1 MRFAVD
7 SWAPDYGTSREEQ
20 LQEASRPVD
29 VEVEVRPDRWA
40 PITPDPAVRPAG
52 AITFVDGVRR
62 IDARIW
68 IGEPD
73 GFDRPGV
80 CATVAAGAVRCLP
93 GRASVERVCVERA
106 LFSSS
111 VHAEDLDVGTAGR
124 YVLRA
129 LPASTD
135 EALYLAV
142 HNHMMSVE
150 ERLSDELDEPGLVV
164 FDGRLGPRTGANAA
178 GYVKTQHV
186 QYLES
191 TDLQGVIGA
200 LEPGQR
206 TPLFHIGGELPNWS
220 WYLRLPGPRAHSMSG
235 IVRVELPGLG
245 DASDAAERAD
255 LLSRTLPRF
264 ASESHKDARAP
275 QNLYPIA
282 GLERELRRRLGDAR
296 LLDRA
301 LRRRAGG
308 PQATPRPQI
317 DHQRPRP
324 MERSDPAPSERAVP
338 PRISASQVS

>member
-7 SWAPDYGTSREEQ
+7 TWAPDYGTSREEQ
-20 LQEASRPVD
+20 LREASRPVD

-40 PITPDPAVRPAG
+40 PVTPDPAVRPAG

-68 IGEPD
+68 IGEDD

-93 GRASVERVCVERA
+93 GKATVEEVLVERA

-111 VHAEDLDVGTAGR
+111 TAATDLDIGPAGTYA
-124 YVLRA
+124 LRA
-129 LPASTD
+129 VPVASD

-150 ERLSDELDEPGLVV
+150 ERLSDGLDEPGLVV
-164 FDGRLGPRTGANAA
+164 YDGRLGPRTGVDAA
-178 GYVKTQHV
+178 GYVKSQHV

-191 TDLQGVIGA
+191 TDLQAVIGA

-220 WYLRLPGPRAHSMSG
+220 WYLRLPGPRSHSMSG

-245 DASDAAERAD
+245 DVSDAAEQAD

-264 ASESHKDARAP
+264 ASEAHKDARSP

-282 GLERELRRRLGDAR
+282 GLERELRRRLGDPL

-301 LRRRAGG
+301 LRQQAAASAGS
-308 PQATPRPQI
+308 R
-317 DHQRPRP
+317 
-324 MERSDPAPSERAVP
+324 MRSPSPSPVP
-338 PRISASQVS
+338 GG

>member
-1 MRFAVD
+1 MSGPSDAPMRFAVD
-7 SWAPDYGTSREEQ
+7 TWAPDYGTSREEQ

-29 VEVEVRPDRWA
+29 VEVEVRPDRWV

-80 CATVAAGAVRCLP
+80 CATVAAGAVRCVP
-93 GRASVERVCVERA
+93 GRATIESVLVERA
-106 LFSSS
+106 LFSAS
-111 VHAEDLDVGTAGR
+111 VTATDLDVGAAGR
-124 YVLRA
+124 YL
-129 LPASTD
+129 LKPIPLASD

-150 ERLSDELDEPGLVV
+150 ERLSDDLDEPGLVV
-164 FDGRLGPRTGANAA
+164 YDGRLGPRTGPESA
-178 GYVKTQHV
+178 GYIKSQHV

-191 TDLQGVIGA
+191 TDLQAVIGA

-220 WYLRLPGPRAHSMSG
+220 WYLRLPGPRSHSMSG

-245 DASDAAERAD
+245 DVTDAVERAD

-282 GLERELRRRLGDAR
+282 GLERELRRRLGDMR

-301 LRRRAGG
+301 LRQRA
-308 PQATPRPQI
+308 AASARPG
-317 DHQRPRP
+317 
-324 MERSDPAPSERAVP
+324 
-338 PRISASQVS
+338 QV

>member
-7 SWAPDYGTSREEQ
+7 TWAPDYGTSREEQ

-29 VEVEVRPDRWA
+29 VEVEVRPDRWQ
-40 PITPDPAVRPAG
+40 PITPDPALRPAG
-52 AITFVDGVRR
+52 AVTFVDGVRR

-68 IGEPD
+68 IGEDD

-93 GRASVERVCVERA
+93 GQATVEAVLVERA
-106 LFSSS
+106 LLSSS
-111 VHAEDLDVGTAGR
+111 LAAQDLDVGKAGI
-124 YVLRA
+124 YQLRA
-129 LPASTD
+129 VPVSSD

-142 HNHMMSVE
+142 HNHMMAVE
-150 ERLSDELDEPGLVV
+150 QELSDGLEEPGLVV
-164 FDGRLGPRTGANAA
+164 YDGRLGPRTSPDSA
-178 GYVKTQHV
+178 GYIKSQHV

-191 TDLQGVIGA
+191 TDLQVVIGE

-235 IVRVELPGLG
+235 VVRVELPGLG
-245 DASDAAERAD
+245 DVSDAVERAD

-264 ASESHKDARAP
+264 ASEPHKDPRAP

-282 GLERELRRRLGDAR
+282 GLERELRRRLGDHR

-301 LRRRAGG
+301 LRQRAAVGR
-308 PQATPRPQI
+308 PAVPR
-317 DHQRPRP
+317 
-324 MERSDPAPSERAVP
+324 SAVTSLAPSPVP
-338 PRISASQVS
+338 GG

>member
-7 SWAPDYGTSREEQ
+7 TWAPDYGTSREEQ
-20 LQEASRPVD
+20 LQEASRPVA
-29 VEVEVRPDRWA
+29 VEVEVRADRWA

-52 AITFVDGVRR
+52 AVTFVDGVRR

-80 CATVAAGAVRCLP
+80 CATVAAGAVRCVP
-93 GRASVERVCVERA
+93 GRASVEAVVVERA
-106 LFSSS
+106 LHSPSAA
-111 VHAEDLDVGTAGR
+111 AEDLDVGAAGR
-124 YVLRA
+124 YVHHEV
-129 LPASTD
+129 PTSSD

-142 HNHMMSVE
+142 HNHMTAVE
-150 ERLSDELDEPGLVV
+150 ERLSAQLEEPGLVV
-164 FDGRLGPRTGANAA
+164 FDGPLRARTGVNAA
-178 GYVKTQHV
+178 GYVKSQHV

-191 TDLQGVIGA
+191 TDLQVVIGA

-245 DASDAAERAD
+245 DVADATERAD

-264 ASESHKDARAP
+264 ASEAHKDPRAP

-282 GLERELRRRLGDAR
+282 GLERELRRRLGDPR
-296 LLDRA
+296 LLNRA
-301 LRRRAGG
+301 LLQRAAALG
-308 PQATPRPQI
+308 
-317 DHQRPRP
+317 
-324 MERSDPAPSERAVP
+324 
-338 PRISASQVS
+338 SASGRSASPQVGTPLAVG

>member
-1 MRFAVD
+1 MRYAVD

-29 VEVEVRPDRWA
+29 VAVEVPPERWA
-40 PITPDPAVRPAG
+40 PVDPDPSSRPATRV
-52 AITFVDGVRR
+52 TFVDGVRR

-80 CATVAAGAVRCLP
+80 CATVAAGAVRCRP
-93 GRASVERVCVERA
+93 GRASVEAVLVERA

-111 VHAEDLDVGTAGR
+111 PHAEALDLGNAGR
-124 YVLRA
+124 YELRS
-129 LPASTD
+129 LPVSTD

-142 HNHMMSVE
+142 HNHMTVIE
-150 ERLSDELDEPGLVV
+150 QRLSEELDESGLVV
-164 FDGRLGPRTGANAA
+164 FDGRLGPRTGANAV
-178 GYVKTQHV
+178 GYIKTQHV

-191 TDLQGVIGA
+191 TDLQAVIGA
-200 LEPGQR
+200 LRPGQR
-206 TPLFHIGGELPNWS
+206 TPIFHIGGELPNWS
-220 WYLRLPGPRAHSMSG
+220 WYLRLPGPLSHSMSG

-245 DASDAAERAD
+245 GVEDAAEQAD
-255 LLSRTLPRF
+255 LLSLTLPRF
-264 ASESHKDARAP
+264 ASEPHKDARSP

-301 LRRRAGG
+301 LRRRAAVSRGG
-308 PQATPRPQI
+308 AVTAAGSPSAAVAA
-317 DHQRPRP
+317 
-324 MERSDPAPSERAVP
+324 PAPR
-338 PRISASQVS
+338 

>member
-7 SWAPDYGTSREEQ
+7 AWAPDYGTSREEQ

-29 VEVEVRPDRWA
+29 VGVEVRPDRWG

-52 AITFVDGVRR
+52 SVTFVDGVRR

-80 CATVAAGAVRCLP
+80 CATVAAGAVRCVP
-93 GRASVERVCVERA
+93 GRATVDEVRVERA

-111 VHAEDLDVGTAGR
+111 AVAEDLDVGPAGR
-124 YVLRA
+124 YELRP
-129 LPASTD
+129 LPTSTD
-135 EALYLAV
+135 EALHLAV
-142 HNHMMSVE
+142 NNHMMAVE
-150 ERLSDELDEPGLVV
+150 ERLSGQLDEPGLVV

-178 GYVKTQHV
+178 GYIKSQHV

-191 TDLQGVIGA
+191 TDLQAVIGGLA
-200 LEPGQR
+200 PGQR
-206 TPLFHIGGELPNWS
+206 TPLFHIGGDLPNWS
-220 WYLRLPGPRAHSMSG
+220 WYLRLPGPRSHSMSG
-235 IVRVELPGLG
+235 VVRVELPGLG
-245 DASDAAERAD
+245 DVDDAAERAD

-264 ASESHKDARAP
+264 ASEAHKDPRSP

-301 LRRRAGG
+301 LRRRAAASSSPVGAAAPTG
-308 PQATPRPQI
+308 LSRSGSPSGKAAGSVPR
-317 DHQRPRP
+317 
-324 MERSDPAPSERAVP
+324 
-338 PRISASQVS
+338 